1 VTARGGQE
9 RRERGDEE
17 EAKHGRYG
25 EGVVS
30 IAAKV
35 SRDHGARER
44 ERPEEGHRTLADITH
59 HPTSFS
65 TAVHGTVFARRSDV
79 VRRLA
84 AGDRL
89 LLVPDPPGAEV
100 PAVWVHAVGG
110 DVVGHL
116 PVQVAAWLAPRMLTG
131 TRCRARVEHVG
142 TDDVASWNRLI
153 ITVECSDVVQ
163 STAD

>member
-1 VTARGGQE
+1 MTARGGRQG
-9 RRERGDEE
+9 RERDDEE
-17 EAKHGRYG
+17 EAKHGRFG

-35 SRDHGARER
+35 NRDHSAREP
-44 ERPEEGHRTLADITH
+44 ELPEEKHRTLADITH
-59 HPTSFS
+59 HPASFS
-65 TAVHGTVFARRSDV
+65 TAVHGTVFVRRSEV

-84 AGDRL
+84 AGDPL

-110 DVVGHL
+110 DVVGHV
-116 PVQVAAWLAPRMLTG
+116 PVQVAAWLAPRMLAG
-131 TRCRARVEHVG
+131 TRCQARVEHVG

-153 ITVECSDVVQ
+153 IAVECSDVAE
-163 STAD
+163 SEAH